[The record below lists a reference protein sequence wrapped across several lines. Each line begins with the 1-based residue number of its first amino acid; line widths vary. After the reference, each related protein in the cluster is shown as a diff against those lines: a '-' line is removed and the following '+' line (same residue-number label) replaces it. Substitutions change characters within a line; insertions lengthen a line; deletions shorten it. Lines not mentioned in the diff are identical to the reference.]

1 MRYLR
6 VFAVPQDIPKT
17 IDFAWFLDSVL
28 VPFGA
33 YMPMVVV
40 SEDERKLAEL
50 NSASKGKYYAC
61 TQEEEA
67 MICSP
72 SLNRSRRRAEI
83 KVGSQIV
90 MKEKTDC
97 LVVHNRP
104 ENQVEEVVA
113 QAIEAEMRIIWAQEL
128 GDAQLAKELILA
140 RKEALLKE
148 RQVVIITFASFI
160 FKKVALN
167 MSFLRDE
174 EGEARVM
181 QGEGG
186 SPDEEFGVFR
196 VNKARDPFE
205 LSKVEDYIRDAF
217 PGVMFEERVVDITSP
232 PSPSPSPPSPS
243 PSPSPSSSSP
253 PSSSPPSSSPSP
265 SSPSPS
271 LPFSSLLSSPKKRKS
286 KVKSRRRQVRAP
298 L

>member
-6 VFAVPQDIPKT
+6 VFAVPQDLPKT

-50 NSASKGKYYAC
+50 NSASRGKYYAC

-67 MICSP
+67 MIFSP
-72 SLNRSRRRAEI
+72 ALNRSRKRAEI
-83 KVGSQIV
+83 KIGSQVV
-90 MKEKTDC
+90 MRKKTDC

-104 ENQVEEVVA
+104 ENQVEEVVS
-113 QAIEAEMRIIWAQEL
+113 QAIEAEMRIVWAQKL
-128 GDAQLAKELILA
+128 DDVKLAKELILA
-140 RKEALLKE
+140 RKEALFKE
-148 RQVVIITFASFI
+148 RQIVIITSASFI
-160 FKKVALN
+160 FEKVALS

-186 SPDEEFGVFR
+186 SPDGKFEVFR
-196 VNKARDPFE
+196 VSKARDPFE

-232 PSPSPSPPSPS
+232 PSPSPSPPPSPPS
-243 PSPSPSSSSP
+243 PSPSPP
-253 PSSSPPSSSPSP
+253 
-265 SSPSPS
+265 SPSPS
-271 LPFSSLLSSPKKRKS
+271 LPFSSPPPSPPKKRKS
-286 KVKSRRRQVRAP
+286 RAVRSRRRQVRAP